1 MTLTAV
7 PETCQLHAFSN
18 MGTQH
23 EVNMR
28 RVLCCCRPCMKQQ
41 GQCENIDICDEWKAF
56 NMQSKKSVPVS
67 WTLWEGQLNC
77 HNTCIPQATK
87 TWEQRLNDMS
97 FRDFEQL
104 EQYIVRNP
112 LPEMER
118 LTIDDAM
125 LQSDKDLLDFVAL
138 HHLPKDAP
146 DGYAPVKYLVMVIVS
161 LGCVAT
167 LLPNTRKDIQNSEF
181 KLFMNWYRKK
191 MFISMISMYRK
202 VLVLSITEGQQ

>member
-1 MTLTAV
+1 
-7 PETCQLHAFSN
+7 
-18 MGTQH
+18 
-23 EVNMR
+23 
-28 RVLCCCRPCMKQQ
+28 MKQQ

-77 HNTCIPQATK
+77 HNTCIPRATK

-146 DGYAPVKYLVMVIVS
+146 DGYAPVKIFGDGNCFPRVCSYLAS
-161 LGCVAT
+161 KHQERYT
-167 LLPNTRKDIQNSEF
+167 EF
-181 KLFMNWYRKK
+181 R
-191 MFISMISMYRK
+191 
-202 VLVLSITEGQQ
+202 V